1 MSPIIEKSLKSGKLL
16 CLNSGQ
22 SSACLDLARLSWNL
36 VDTMIQR
43 KVDLIVLEGMGRAV
57 HTNYYA
63 NFNCECL
70 KVAVLKNRWLA
81 KRLGGEMFAV
91 VFKYEVPGDKLI
103 VSTNTLPSRHVCH
116 NP

>member
-1 MSPIIEKSLKSGKLL
+1 MTILSLIIQYDVHFLS
-16 CLNSGQ
+16 SGQ
-22 SSACLDLARLSWNL
+22 SSACLDLARLNWSL

-70 KVAVLKNRWLA
+70 KVISI
-81 KRLGGEMFAV
+81 
-91 VFKYEVPGDKLI
+91 YI
-103 VSTNTLPSRHVCH
+103 IICYII
-116 NP
+116 

>member
-1 MSPIIEKSLKSGKLL
+1 MVYNHNIFF
-16 CLNSGQ
+16 SGQ
-22 SSACLDLARLSWNL
+22 SSACLDLARLNWSL

-70 KVAVLKNRWLA
+70 KV
-81 KRLGGEMFAV
+81 
-91 VFKYEVPGDKLI
+91 
-103 VSTNTLPSRHVCH
+103 TCH
-116 NP
+116 NMLHHLVYGTIVVISRIQK

>member
-1 MSPIIEKSLKSGKLL
+1 
-16 CLNSGQ
+16 
-22 SSACLDLARLSWNL
+22 
-36 VDTMIQR
+36 MIQR

-70 KVAVLKNRWLA
+70 KVICYNTLHHLIYCCIITNLTINHLILFSKVAVLKNRWLA

-91 VFKYEVPGDKLI
+91 VFKYEVPGRQTHCI
-103 VSTNTLPSRHVCH
+103 E
-116 NP
+116 